1 LSIEPTARPGEQKK
15 KKKVGGKAE
24 KSGVPANVACCR
36 EEETKTENPSFF
48 SLSEKR
54 KRRRTKN

>member
-1 LSIEPTARPGEQKK
+1 LSIEPTARPGE